1 MYKGKEFTM
10 LKRASIFVFILSA
23 LVLLAM
29 APMSNVDAPR
39 LQTTDEPTVDVGV
52 TVAVT
57 IVPGTEASIPVTGGG
72 NGGLPMS
79 TMLIF
84 GLVAVLGVAV
94 VIGGMALLSR
104 RQ

>member
-1 MYKGKEFTM
+1 M
-10 LKRASIFVFILSA
+10 LKRILILVFILSA
-23 LVLLAM
+23 LSALAM
-29 APMSNVDAPR
+29 APMSSTNAPKLQSTEAPTDA
-39 LQTTDEPTVDVGV
+39 PTVDVGV
-52 TVAVT
+52 TVVVGTSAPEGT
-57 IVPGTEASIPVTGGG
+57 PGTVPVTGGG
-72 NGGLPMS
+72 MPMS

>member
-1 MYKGKEFTM
+1 M
-10 LKRASIFVFILSA
+10 LKRIVILVFILSA
-23 LVLLAM
+23 VAVLAM
-29 APMSNVDAPR
+29 APMSTQDAPR

-52 TVAVT
+52 TVVVGTSAPEGT
-57 IVPGTEASIPVTGGG
+57 PGTIPATGGG
-72 NGGLPMS
+72 GMPMS

-84 GLVAVLGVAV
+84 GLVAILGVAV

>member
-1 MYKGKEFTM
+1 M
-10 LKRASIFVFILSA
+10 LKRIVILVFILSA
-23 LVLLAM
+23 LSALAM
-29 APMSNVDAPR
+29 APMSSTNAPKLQSTEAPTDA
-39 LQTTDEPTVDVGV
+39 PTVDVGV
-52 TVAVT
+52 TVVVGT
-57 IVPGTEASIPVTGGG
+57 SVPEGTPGTVPVTGGG
-72 NGGLPMS
+72 GMPMS

>member
-1 MYKGKEFTM
+1 M
-10 LKRASIFVFILSA
+10 LKRMLIFIFILSA
-23 LVLLAM
+23 VALLAM
-29 APMSNVDAPR
+29 APMNTTHAPQF
-39 LQTTDEPTVDVGV
+39 QTTEEPGVGV

-57 IVPGTEASIPVTGGG
+57 IVSGTEAPIPVTGGG

-79 TMLIF
+79 TLLIF